1 MMAKP
6 FASSEDTV
14 NPNVVI
20 DEIAPGVFARTAGG
34 DPTMGAVEGEDFWVC
49 IEAGATPFA
58 ARRWVDELRSIR
70 DKPIR
75 FLVLSHYHAVRVLGA
90 AAFDAQWVVAS
101 DRTKRWI
108 QERGQADWDSEAG
121 RMPRLFEK
129 PESIPGLTH
138 PTLTFSDSLT
148 IELGAQ
154 RGVLELRWMGRG
166 HTEGDIVAWLPK
178 PGVVFTGDLVESEAA
193 LYTGDAFHLD

>member
-1 MMAKP
+1 
-6 FASSEDTV
+6 
-14 NPNVVI
+14 
-20 DEIAPGVFARTAGG
+20 
-34 DPTMGAVEGEDFWVC
+34 
-49 IEAGATPFA
+49 
-58 ARRWVDELRSIR
+58 
-70 DKPIR
+70 
-75 FLVLSHYHAVRVLGA
+75 
-90 AAFDAQWVVAS
+90 
-101 DRTKRWI
+101 
-108 QERGQADWDSEAG
+108 
-121 RMPRLFEK
+121 MPRLFEK

-193 LYTGDAFHLD
+193 LYTGDAFHLDWMAGTLDAVRALDAKALVGGRGEVVRDTEVSNAIEQTRSFLLTLRDAVAPVKEQGGTLKHAFDRAHAALAPAYGAWPIFEHCLPFDVSRLWDELEGKAPVIWTAERDRAVWDLLQN